1 MIGMMDAA
9 YFTGRK
15 ELLDFFNDLL
25 DLNLKK
31 IEETAPGAIACQ
43 LTELIFPR
51 SIPLSKIS
59 WEARTDYEFIQNY
72 KLLQVAFT
80 KHSVQ
85 RYVDVDKLIRAKYQ
99 DNLEFCQW
107 LKAFYDQSGTYRDDY
122 DPMAA
127 RAKGKGGKKFNA
139 QHGGASVSKA
149 RPAAPRVARPRPA
162 PVVATKSRPTGAAMS
177 PTAAS
182 MGKEKPTLHTERPAR
197 PLRERVPANEG
208 TATSSTNNTSKS
220 SDAATEALLADA
232 ALMKKNA
239 DLAIKVEDLEAMNED
254 LTATV
259 GDLEQ
264 KNEEVTGTVAD
275 LEKAVIDIETERDFY
290 FSKLRSVEVMLQ
302 VHQEKGDESDTANT
316 VDKIFQILYAT
327 AEDGLEVND
336 AGEVVQGGV
345 ADELDGE
352 DLVDDSLVDVS
363 QDAI

>member
-1 MIGMMDAA
+1 MMDAA

-43 LTELIFPR
+43 LTELIFPG
-51 SIPLSKIS
+51 SIPLAKIS

-80 KHSVQ
+80 KRNVQ

-149 RPAAPRVARPRPA
+149 RPPVPKVSRPRLA
-162 PVVATKSRPTGAAMS
+162 PVTTKSRPTGAAMS

-182 MGKEKPTLHTERPAR
+182 MGKEKPTVHTERAAR

-208 TATSSTNNTSKS
+208 TASNTNNTSKS

-239 DLAIKVEDLEAMNED
+239 ELAIKVEDLEQMNED
-254 LTATV
+254 LTTAV

-264 KNEEVTGTVAD
+264 KNEEVTATVAD

-302 VHQEKGDESDTANT
+302 VHQEQGDEGDTAGT

-336 AGEVVQGGV
+336 AGEVIQGV
-345 ADELDGE
+345 VVDELDGE
-352 DLVDDSLVDVS
+352 GLVDDSLVDVS